1 MTDNFFISVRNHTIF
16 GQINRY
22 TSLDLNFNGDSLAS
36 VVDSVKAVGV
46 NFDVNWDYY
55 DLRLYHWPWLS

>member
-22 TSLDLNFNGDSLAS
+22 TSLDLNFNEDSLAN

-46 NFDVNWDYY
+46 NFNVN
-55 DLRLYHWPWLS
+55 